1 MKKSATI
8 AAVVL
13 SISTASTFGAVSQ
26 EAPPAPLQETKPVP
40 FMTGMLASN
49 PEPTLR
55 LGGYVGVLTNR
66 ALVDITL
73 LRPWRQD
80 IKPGLIVDG
89 HAIYTAYR
97 FQSIPLDLEIEGGV
111 AKRFGNAYTGNQ
123 WEFDLI
129 PMARW
134 KYFPWNDYLYTN
146 FRLGLIGASY
156 VTGVSGFERDF
167 DSSRHGNEF
176 LNLLIPEVTFAPSK
190 DAPFEVFVRVH
201 HRSGM
206 FGAING
212 VHGGSN
218 YISTGMRFTAF

>member
-1 MKKSATI
+1 MKKSAI
-8 AAVVL
+8 VAAAVL
-13 SISTASTFGAVSQ
+13 SISMASSFAAEFSKETAA
-26 EAPPAPLQETKPVP
+26 APIMA
-40 FMTGMLASN
+40 GMLASN
-49 PEPTLR
+49 AEPTLR
-55 LGGYVGVLTNR
+55 LGGYVGVLTNK

-80 IKPGLIVDG
+80 FKSGLLVDA

-134 KYFPWNDYLYTN
+134 TNFPWNDYVYTN
-146 FRLGLIGASY
+146 FRLGLFGASY

-167 DSSRHGNEF
+167 DSSRHGNGF
-176 LNLLIPEVTFAPSK
+176 LNLLYQRLRQLTHIGIPLARIF
-190 DAPFEVFVRVH
+190 
-201 HRSGM
+201 
-206 FGAING
+206 
-212 VHGGSN
+212 
-218 YISTGMRFTAF
+218 